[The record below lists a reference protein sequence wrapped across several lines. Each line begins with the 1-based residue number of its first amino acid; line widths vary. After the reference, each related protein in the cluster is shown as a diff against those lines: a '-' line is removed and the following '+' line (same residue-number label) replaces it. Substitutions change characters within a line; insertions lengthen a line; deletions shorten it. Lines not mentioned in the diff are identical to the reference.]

1 MKKLLSILLTLS
13 FTLVLYAQSKE
24 TKFFGSSMM
33 ISIPNTNFAM
43 LSTEVTQK
51 QYMAVMGENPSKFKG
66 NNKPVENVSWYDAI
80 YFCNKLSELFG
91 YTPVY
96 AVDGNTDASWWNYN
110 PHQEEEINGTIM
122 QDSNANG
129 FRLPTDKE
137 WEYAA
142 KGGQNYEYAG
152 SDDYDEIGWG
162 SENSNKRTHF
172 VAQKKPNGYGLYDMC
187 GNVFEWVWGSDDLR
201 WAYSYGGSWYNSGSF
216 ACDMACSRNDTGGFR
231 IVRTVKQ

>member
-1 MKKLLSILLTLS
+1 
-13 FTLVLYAQSKE
+13 
-24 TKFFGSSMM
+24 
-33 ISIPNTNFAM
+33 
-43 LSTEVTQK
+43 
-51 QYMAVMGENPSKFKG
+51 
-66 NNKPVENVSWYDAI
+66 
-80 YFCNKLSELFG
+80 
-91 YTPVY
+91 
-96 AVDGNTDASWWNYN
+96 
-110 PHQEEEINGTIM
+110 M